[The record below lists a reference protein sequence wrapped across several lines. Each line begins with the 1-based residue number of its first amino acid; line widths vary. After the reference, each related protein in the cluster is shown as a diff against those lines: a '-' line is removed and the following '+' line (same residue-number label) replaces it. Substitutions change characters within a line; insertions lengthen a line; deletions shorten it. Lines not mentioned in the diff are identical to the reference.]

1 MAMLHV
7 FMTCEMV
14 FDDTKA
20 GDDPRHWDWK
30 DLLCLDGEG
39 EWFEIDYMKIE
50 PEEVSDGR

>member
-1 MAMLHV
+1 MAMLRV

-20 GDDPRHWDWK
+20 GNDPMHWDWE

-39 EWFEIDYMKIE
+39 EFFEVDFIAIE